1 MRQPDLPKKPNLYG
15 WLWWL
20 ALLIAA
26 IGFTITYVLKLDTLN
41 PDLDRQLT
49 LTAIVSIIG
58 SGVCVIAATA
68 SWWMQ
73 R

>member
-26 IGFTITYVLKLDTLN
+26 TGFIVSYILRLDTQN
-41 PDLDRQLT
+41 PDLNRQL
-49 LTAIVSIIG
+49 LMTATATFLGTGI
-58 SGVCVIAATA
+58 CVIAATA
-68 SWWMQ
+68 HWWMSH
-73 R
+73 